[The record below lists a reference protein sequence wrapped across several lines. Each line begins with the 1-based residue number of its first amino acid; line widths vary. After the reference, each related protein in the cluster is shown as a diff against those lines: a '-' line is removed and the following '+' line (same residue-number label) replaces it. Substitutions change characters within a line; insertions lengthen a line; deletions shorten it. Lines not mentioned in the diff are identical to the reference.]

1 MTAAELAA
9 ARMAAR
15 TADEILTAE
24 ARIAWA
30 KMPEHDGGECPA
42 DRIPAPVDLFRW
54 LPECPPSAW
63 DEVTA
68 AELAHGPGAVAW
80 ASGLSEIVPIVRLPE
95 PMAAHLVDRSLVEC
109 SRQWRSMP
117 EPLPRHPVAPL
128 VDAWQRR
135 APNVGAGTVTV
146 TRNDVVGAG
155 MTRRAALVST
165 LRRVHWRTDEGGAEP
180 LVTGAVVDGE
190 PMAAPRPDTA
200 DLFPVRKRRPRRRFQ
215 PGEQCTLALPV
226 VPPIPHDLRLIAL
239 ADLAGDPIL
248 QGDVLA
254 LLGFAWA
261 ADRPLVVTERE
272 GAAML
277 ARARD
282 GRPRAVQVQHDVPRF
297 WQTAY
302 ALRAL
307 VAWEPGP
314 RGEPGGGYRWADLAT
329 VEVPSVQPVDRVT
342 IGPPTWARPL
352 AGKWTLTAEASAAS
366 IARAV
371 SGQHGLAGRIVT
383 GIEYRLAAGWTG
395 RAGTVA
401 PDLRPAGRGKASA
414 GPVVELDWRTCLR
427 LSGDW
432 WDEADPATD
441 AAARKRFERAVAVLR
456 GRGYF
461 VGNLRAEAP
470 AGDSVEI
477 VGRIKA
483 ARGRAGGLMVR
494 ASARFV
500 EAARLAQ
507 LPNGRGFETRLLVDW
522 AGLRMPVADR

>member
-9 ARMAAR
+9 ARLAAR

-30 KMPEHDGGECPA
+30 KMPEHDGGECPPA
-42 DRIPAPVDLFRW
+42 RIPAPVDLFRW
-54 LPECPPSAW
+54 LPSCPPGAW

-80 ASGLSEIVPIVRLPE
+80 ASGLIEIVPIVRLPE
-95 PMAAHLVDRSLVEC
+95 PMAVHMVDRSLVEC

-117 EPLPRHPVAPL
+117 EPRPRHPVAPL

-135 APNVGAGTVTV
+135 APDVGAGTVTV
-146 TRNDVVGAG
+146 TRNDVAGDG

-165 LRRVHWRTDEGGAEP
+165 LRRVHWHPDEGGAEP

-261 ADRPLVVTERE
+261 ADRPLVLTERE
-272 GAAML
+272 GAALL

-282 GRPRAVQVQHDVPRF
+282 GRPRAVQAQHDVPPILGICLCAARPGRVGARTARRAGRRLPMGRPGDRGSASGAPRRSRDHRPADVGAPAGRQVDIDRGGERRQCRPGGERTARF
-297 WQTAY
+297 G
-302 ALRAL
+302 RAHRHWHRVSACCRL
-307 VAWEPGP
+307 DRARRHRGPGP
-314 RGEPGGGYRWADLAT
+314 APRWTWQGERRPGGGA
-329 VEVPSVQPVDRVT
+329 
-342 IGPPTWARPL
+342 
-352 AGKWTLTAEASAAS
+352 
-366 IARAV
+366 
-371 SGQHGLAGRIVT
+371 
-383 GIEYRLAAGWTG
+383 
-395 RAGTVA
+395 
-401 PDLRPAGRGKASA
+401 
-414 GPVVELDWRTCLR
+414 
-427 LSGDW
+427 
-432 WDEADPATD
+432 
-441 AAARKRFERAVAVLR
+441 
-456 GRGYF
+456 
-461 VGNLRAEAP
+461 
-470 AGDSVEI
+470 
-477 VGRIKA
+477 
-483 ARGRAGGLMVR
+483 
-494 ASARFV
+494 
-500 EAARLAQ
+500 
-507 LPNGRGFETRLLVDW
+507 
-522 AGLRMPVADR
+522 

>member
-383 GIEYRLAAGWTG
+383 GIEYRLAAGWT
-395 RAGTVA
+395 RAPPAPWPRTCAPLDVARRAPARWWSSIGVPACACRVTGGTR
-401 PDLRPAGRGKASA
+401 PTRQRTRRPASGLSAPSRCCVGAATLSATCEPRRPPVTRWRSSA
-414 GPVVELDWRTCLR
+414 GSRR
-427 LSGDW
+427 
-432 WDEADPATD
+432 
-441 AAARKRFERAVAVLR
+441 
-456 GRGYF
+456 
-461 VGNLRAEAP
+461 
-470 AGDSVEI
+470 
-477 VGRIKA
+477 
-483 ARGRAGGLMVR
+483 RAGG
-494 ASARFV
+494 
-500 EAARLAQ
+500 
-507 LPNGRGFETRLLVDW
+507 
-522 AGLRMPVADR
+522 PVA